1 MPAIWHPPRQTRDP
15 ELSFFYLDEDDD
27 AARFENYSGEVLG
40 DRYRLERPIGPGG
53 TSTVYTAK
61 DLRTGATVAVK
72 VLHSGMHERLLGHFA
87 QEGRAAA
94 RHASPHLIQAVDFGK
109 DDDCAFTVFKFVDG
123 VSLRTLARGGPMPW
137 RRVCRIALH
146 VLSALDALHRAG
158 LVHNDLHASNV
169 LIQRDLDG
177 GDFAIVID
185 LGFASVLPNRRIT
198 HAPEPDGTIFGLRSS
213 IAPER
218 CAGCPPDP
226 RSDLYSLGVM
236 MWELITALPIPDVM
250 LAPGKLAVP
259 PLQVIAP
266 GMQVPE
272 RVDAIVLRALSDV
285 EVRFKTA
292 AEMAQALREAL
303 DERELPAFVPP
314 VVPVPRPAQPH
325 VSPMLSGAT
334 GLVIGG
340 AAILAVMQG
349 TPDAVELEP
358 TRQES
363 HERAPS
369 TTQQPPPAEPK
380 PAQLA
385 EQQAPPPAPELV
397 LNAAEQPAEPPTVAL
412 LPTPNTSPPAQASA
426 RPRSSPKVATTRRK
440 LRACDPEGTQVESV
454 VTIERPDDGAPRIL
468 FNGRAA
474 FGDFG
479 DCVAQVARDLALAP
493 GQRLRFNL

>member
-27 AARFENYSGEVLG
+27 AAQFENYSGEVLG
-40 DRYRLERPIGPGG
+40 GRYKLEKPIGPGG

-72 VLHSGMHERLLGHFA
+72 VLHSSMHERLLGHFA

-169 LIQRDLDG
+169 LLQRDLDG

-198 HAPEPDGTIFGLRSS
+198 HAPEPDGTIFGLRST

-236 MWELITALPIPDVM
+236 MWELLTAQTIPDFM
-250 LAPGKLAVP
+250 LAPDKLAVP
-259 PLQVIAP
+259 PLQIIAP
-266 GMQVPE
+266 GMHVPE

-303 DERELPAFVPP
+303 DDRELPVLVPP
-314 VVPVPRPAQPH
+314 VVPVPRPARSH
-325 VSPMLSGAT
+325 AATIFAGAT
-334 GLVIGG
+334 GLVVGG
-340 AAILAVMQG
+340 AAVLAVLHG
-349 TPDAVELEP
+349 EPGDVAGEATRPAVEQAPGTSPPLPPVEP
-358 TRQES
+358 S
-363 HERAPS
+363 I
-369 TTQQPPPAEPK
+369 
-380 PAQLA
+380 AQLA
-385 EQQAPPPAPELV
+385 EQAPPPAPERL
-397 LNAAEQPAEPPTVAL
+397 AWSRPEQPVEPPLAAL
-412 LPTPNTSPPAQASA
+412 PATPEPSVPPAAHA
-426 RPRSSPKVATTRRK
+426 PAKRSSPHVGQTRRK
-440 LRACDPEGTQVESV
+440 LRACDPEGTQLESV
-454 VTIERPDDGAPRIL
+454 VTIERPDDGAPKIL

-479 DCVAQVARDLALAP
+479 DCVGAVARALALAP
-493 GQRLRFNL
+493 GQRLRFKL